1 MCFFLE
7 KNVQFF
13 VFLIYD
19 DFLTN
24 AGKFVFEIE
33 HKIVPKFILEK
44 MLEIVLWQKP
54 C

>member
-1 MCFFLE
+1 MYIFL
-7 KNVQFF
+7 FL
-13 VFLIYD
+13 LIYD

-24 AGKFVFEIE
+24 ACKFVSEIE
-33 HKIVPKFILEK
+33 HKIVPKFILKK